1 MRAKFLAAILLGAFA
16 WVPRAEADHVSGHGA
31 DTAAEGSAITIY
43 AQDNVNEQV
52 AEQSHDPLDAPTSDS
67 SDNVVGDWILQPVCA
82 AVNGGGC
89 VTTQLCEDLTPA
101 STWYF
106 VVDGVQTGGYSQCPG
121 DPAPSAATPAQP
133 LTVTPGQVLQAFR
146 RVELPASV
154 VVIPPGGE
162 TLVNFPTNVYT
173 ESESFTETIEFFG
186 GRMTVVLRIEP
197 SSYAWHRG
205 DGTVQRTEWP
215 GRAWRKS
222 DGREQRG
229 LITHIYLET
238 TKDAPV
244 SVDTTWSATWTLN
257 GRDMGAVPG
266 TVTIEGDSEPLD
278 VLEARPVLVG

>member
-1 MRAKFLAAILLGAFA
+1 MKATASLVGVLLLLVMSPAQAERPQIGAGNSTFTASAEDGVQGEEAVPPAAT
-16 WVPRAEADHVSGHGA
+16 EAV
-31 DTAAEGSAITIY
+31 
-43 AQDNVNEQV
+43 
-52 AEQSHDPLDAPTSDS
+52 TSDGGE
-67 SDNVVGDWILQPVCA
+67 VVESTGTWELQPVCEA
-82 AVNGGGC
+82 MNAGGC
-89 VTTQLCEDLTPA
+89 VTQHFCGDGTPA
-101 STWYF
+101 SDWHYTLA
-106 VVDGVQTGGYSQCPG
+106 DGTPSGVYTQCPG
-121 DPAPSAATPAQP
+121 DPAPSSDTPTQP

-173 ESESFTETIEFFG
+173 ESESFAETIEFFG
-186 GRMTVVLRIEP
+186 GRMTVVLQIEP

-215 GRAWRKS
+215 GRAWQKS

-229 LITHIYLET
+229 LITHTYLET
-238 TKDAPV
+238 TKDALV

-266 TVTIEGDSEPLD
+266 TVTIEGDAEPLD